1 MANKNLT
8 IKEVED
14 LRSKLNTTIA
24 EAIQSFES
32 DTGIRV
38 GYIDT
43 VRKRDQQERETCC
56 APMWY
61 NEDKGNVVSV
71 NASLNMEL

>member
-38 GYIDT
+38 
-43 VRKRDQQERETCC
+43 
-56 APMWY
+56 
-61 NEDKGNVVSV
+61 
-71 NASLNMEL
+71 

>member
-8 IKEVED
+8 IKKVED

-56 APMWY
+56 APMSY
-61 NEDKGNVVSV
+61 NEDRGSVVSV